1 MQPELAVVSLPVAA
15 LVPYAENARTHS
27 PAQVAQIASSIA
39 EFGFVNP
46 VLVDGA
52 GVLVAGHGRVMA
64 ANRLSMAS
72 VPAIRLAH
80 LTEPQARALRLAD
93 NRIAE
98 NATWDQALLR
108 DALAA
113 VQAAQ
118 DIDLAALGFSADE
131 LADILAAAG
140 DAVSDSDAPEA
151 ASLRINFSRVRS
163 ETALRS
169 RSFSFPRSFRRS
181 TWSPFRPPNFLRQR

>member
-64 ANRLSMAS
+64 AKQLGMAS
-72 VPAIRLAH
+72 VPAMRLAY
-80 LTEPQARALRLAD
+80 LTIESSSVGGIGVALY
-93 NRIAE
+93 
-98 NATWDQALLR
+98 
-108 DALAA
+108 
-113 VQAAQ
+113 
-118 DIDLAALGFSADE
+118 FC
-131 LADILAAAG
+131 
-140 DAVSDSDAPEA
+140 
-151 ASLRINFSRVRS
+151 
-163 ETALRS
+163 
-169 RSFSFPRSFRRS
+169 
-181 TWSPFRPPNFLRQR
+181 

>member
-46 VLVDGA
+46 VLVDGS

-64 ANRLSMAS
+64 AKRLGMAS

-93 NRIAE
+93 NHVTNRLPGWNHWVNVCLLNHAEVDKHRPLGFHSSTDGRFDIQDVFAAKSDHSVCFSDLHEVRSALHVDTRIA
-98 NATWDQALLR
+98 
-108 DALAA
+108 
-113 VQAAQ
+113 
-118 DIDLAALGFSADE
+118 
-131 LADILAAAG
+131 
-140 DAVSDSDAPEA
+140 VS
-151 ASLRINFSRVRS
+151 
-163 ETALRS
+163 
-169 RSFSFPRSFRRS
+169 
-181 TWSPFRPPNFLRQR
+181 

>member
-64 ANRLSMAS
+64 AKKLGMAS

-80 LTEPQARALRLAD
+80 GLVAYLCRSDYSCRPPGVRRPGGFCLPTL
-93 NRIAE
+93 
-98 NATWDQALLR
+98 NAF
-108 DALAA
+108 
-113 VQAAQ
+113 
-118 DIDLAALGFSADE
+118 G
-131 LADILAAAG
+131 AG
-140 DAVSDSDAPEA
+140 Y
-151 ASLRINFSRVRS
+151 
-163 ETALRS
+163 RS
-169 RSFSFPRSFRRS
+169 R
-181 TWSPFRPPNFLRQR
+181 

>member
-1 MQPELAVVSLPVAA
+1 MLPSLSVITLPVAT

-64 ANRLSMAS
+64 AKRLGMAS

-80 LTEPQARALRLAD
+80 LTEPQARALHIGKLG
-93 NRIAE
+93 RITAKQPMLTTTPE
-98 NATWDQALLR
+98 ITFKR
-108 DALAA
+108 DG
-113 VQAAQ
+113 
-118 DIDLAALGFSADE
+118 ID
-131 LADILAAAG
+131 
-140 DAVSDSDAPEA
+140 
-151 ASLRINFSRVRS
+151 
-163 ETALRS
+163 
-169 RSFSFPRSFRRS
+169 
-181 TWSPFRPPNFLRQR
+181 W